1 MNKPGPN
8 KELVFY
14 SLNYGDIQTV
24 AMDSIERELTL
35 EEITRIEDII
45 AENVNWYDAI
55 DDAIRSHIEK

>member
-35 EEITRIEDII
+35 EEITRIEYII